1 MAGFFSNKAFVHHE
15 PKPRAEYS
23 FINVGTEQFHAVAV
37 ALIDSLQNTSQRGNE
52 TTLKK
57 ILERFYQ
64 HFPKYI
70 SNQPYLTLPERM
82 GMLLN
87 SSRKSELVECMAY
100 VLRQLAVDELYTHP
114 LMYRDVFAGLS
125 AETPKSYLR
134 DPTVKLPA
142 SALNALAHN
151 LGINITLSFK
161 ELGKELRKKK
171 YMMEKHN
178 V

>member
-1 MAGFFSNKAFVHHE
+1 MAGFFSTRAYVHHE
-15 PKPRAEYS
+15 PKPRAEYN

-37 ALIDSLQNTSQRGNE
+37 AMIDSLQSTSHRGNDA
-52 TTLKK
+52 TLKK
-57 ILERFYQ
+57 ILERFYL

-114 LMYRDVFAGLS
+114 LMYREVFDGLS

-134 DPTVKLPA
+134 DPTVQLPA
-142 SALNALAHN
+142 SALNALAQT
-151 LGINITLSFK
+151 LGISITLSFK
-161 ELGKELRKKK
+161 ELGKELRKKEV
-171 YMMEKHN
+171 YDGEA
-178 V
+178 